1 MNLFFCVRG
10 IYIHNLCCCSALDR
24 MDPRD
29 PAAAEGPG
37 RAGDETPEDN
47 SDLKTLDEYKACTKH
62 QLPSKWGP
70 KEPRAP
76 ITDIPQNAIPI
87 HGGHQDVGAGR

>member
-1 MNLFFCVRG
+1 MDMYSFLGLKIRYV
-10 IYIHNLCCCSALDR
+10 LLCSALDR

-29 PAAAEGPG
+29 PAAADGPH

-47 SDLKTLDEYKACTKH
+47 SDLKTLDEYKASVKQH
-62 QLPSKWGP
+62 RLPEKWGP

-87 HGGHQDVGAGR
+87 HGGRKDVAGR